1 MRMTVKAPPL
11 HPLSPAVCA
20 RRLFCPS
27 EPFLSR
33 RSPFRGRN
41 DVTLHLDLSPCYSP
55 MKNTAPPLPAERPGG
70 SGMEPVLSYTASG
83 PQHKYTTASLVAL
96 DNICPHL

>member
-1 MRMTVKAPPL
+1 
-11 HPLSPAVCA
+11 
-20 RRLFCPS
+20 
-27 EPFLSR
+27 
-33 RSPFRGRN
+33 
-41 DVTLHLDLSPCYSP
+41 